1 MGKKGENIYKRK
13 DGRWEARYV
22 KGYKPDGEIRYGYCY
37 GKTYREAKDKAIQ
50 AKSSVINHLPIRKEI
65 KKKRFSLYCDEW
77 ILLKRSCVKESTFI
91 KYFTTIEKYIK
102 PRLGGCY
109 AEAFTETLIEQFS
122 YDLLHEVKLSPKT
135 VKDILTMV
143 RSIVNYM
150 KKKNPSVESVEI
162 VYPKENKKE
171 MRVLSR
177 EEQMRFV
184 EYLLNDMDV
193 CKFGILLALMTG
205 LRIGEICA
213 LCWSDISL
221 NNQTI
226 HVCRTMQRIKNIT
239 DDPTQ
244 KRTKV
249 IVGEPKSSKS
259 VRTIP
264 LNDNI
269 AEFCRRWKAEKNKAI
284 VLTGEEKRFMEP
296 RTLQYRLN
304 KYTGDCGLE
313 GVHFHTLRHSF
324 ATRCVEAGF
333 EIKSLSEILGHS
345 SPKVT
350 LERYVHSSLELKR
363 ENMEKLKA
371 HYIFSPSET
380 AVKS

>member
-22 KGYKPDGEIRYGYCY
+22 KGYKPGGEIRYGYCY

-50 AKSSVINHLPIRKEI
+50 EKSAVINHLPVRQEI
-65 KKKRFSLYCDEW
+65 KKKRFSFYCDEW
-77 ILLKRSCVKESTFI
+77 LRLKRSSVKESTFI

-102 PRLGGCY
+102 PHFGGYY
-109 AEAFTETLIEQFS
+109 AETFTDALIEQFS
-122 YDLLHEVKLSPKT
+122 YDLLHEVNLSPKT
-135 VKDILTMV
+135 VKDILTLLC
-143 RSIVNYM
+143 SILNYM
-150 KKKNPSVESVEI
+150 KKKNPVVESMEI
-162 VYPKENKKE
+162 VFPKENKKE

-184 EYLLNDMDV
+184 NYLLNDMDA
-193 CKFGILLALMTG
+193 CKFGVLLALMTG

-239 DDPTQ
+239 DDP
-244 KRTKV
+244 KANRTKV
-249 IVGEPKSSKS
+249 VVNTPKSGKS
-259 VRTIP
+259 IRTIP
-264 LNDNI
+264 INDSI
-269 AEFCRRWKAEKNKAI
+269 TAFCKKWKAEKSKAF

-296 RTLQYRLN
+296 RTLQYRLE
-304 KYTGDCGLE
+304 KYTKACGLA

-324 ATRCVEAGF
+324 ATRCAEAGF

-363 ENMEKLKA
+363 ENMNKLENSSL
-371 HYIFSPSET
+371 FSPSVT
-380 AVKS
+380 AVKF

>member
-50 AKSSVINHLPIRKEI
+50 ARSAVIHHLPVRKEI
-65 KKKRFSLYCDEW
+65 KNKRFSFYCDEW
-77 ILLKRSCVKESTFI
+77 IRLKRSSVKESTFI

-122 YDLLHEVKLSPKT
+122 YDLLHEVNLSPKT
-135 VKDILTMV
+135 VKDILTLV

-150 KKKNPSVESVEI
+150 KKKNPTMESMEF

-171 MRVLSR
+171 TRVLSR
-177 EEQMRFV
+177 EEQIRFV
-184 EYLLNDMDV
+184 DYLLNDMDV
-193 CKFGILLALMTG
+193 CKFGVLLALMTG

-226 HVCRTMQRIKNIT
+226 HVCRTMQRIRNIT
-239 DDPTQ
+239 DDP
-244 KRTKV
+244 KENRTKV
-249 IVGEPKSSKS
+249 VVSAPKSSTS
-259 VRTIP
+259 MRIIP
-264 LNDNI
+264 INDSI
-269 AEFCRRWKAEKNKAI
+269 TAFCKEWKADKSKAF
-284 VLTGEEKRFMEP
+284 VLTGEEKRFIEP
-296 RTLQYRLN
+296 RTLQYRLK
-304 KYTGDCGLE
+304 KYTRACGLA

-363 ENMEKLKA
+363 ENMNKLENSSM
-371 HYIFSPSET
+371 FSPSDT
-380 AVKS
+380 AVKF